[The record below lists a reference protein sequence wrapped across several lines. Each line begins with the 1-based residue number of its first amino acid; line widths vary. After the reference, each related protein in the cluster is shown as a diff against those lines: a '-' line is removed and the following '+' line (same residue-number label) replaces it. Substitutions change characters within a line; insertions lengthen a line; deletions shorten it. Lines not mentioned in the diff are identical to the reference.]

1 MKMNV
6 VTGLPRSGSTLM
18 CNILNQNPR
27 FHATSTSVLPFM
39 VNSIISVW
47 SNSPEVKNLLNTKK
61 EETEDRMQ
69 RSLSSFVEN
78 WHRRENK
85 EVIFDKS
92 RGWNSNEAALH
103 ELFPESKMIVM
114 VRDLRNVFASI
125 EKQNRKNPLVSEGIE
140 PTDKAIFNRA
150 DVMFG
155 PQGLV
160 GGPLVGIEDLI
171 RRKPDGVIYVTYEY
185 FAKNPAMVMERIYSE
200 LNEEG
205 FRHDFDNVEN
215 TANDPDGFYLNK
227 YPHKGE
233 GKVEPCDQEEWKKY
247 VSDDIA
253 NLIMEKF
260 GFYNQFFGYK

>member
-18 CNILNQNPR
+18 CNVLNQNPK
-27 FHATSTSVLPFM
+27 FHATSTSVLPM
-39 VNSIISVW
+39 MLNSVVSVW
-47 SNSPEVKNLLNTKK
+47 SSSLEVKNLLNIKK
-61 EETEDRMQ
+61 EETEKRMQ
-69 RSLSSFVEN
+69 DSLSAFVQN
-78 WHRRENK
+78 WHKQDGK
-85 EVIFDKS
+85 EVVFDKS
-92 RGWNSNEAALH
+92 RGWNSNEPILH

-114 VRDLRNVFASI
+114 VRDLRNIFSSI
-125 EKQNRKNPLVSEGIE
+125 EKQNSKSPLVVESVDPVEK
-140 PTDKAIFNRA
+140 TLYNRA

-160 GGPLVGIEDLI
+160 GGSLVGIEDLM
-171 RRKPDGVIYVTYEY
+171 RRKPDGVIYVNYEY

-205 FRHDFDNVEN
+205 FKHDFDNVEN

-233 GKVEPCDQEEWKKY
+233 GKVEPSDQEEWKKY